1 MAAWPLDGGGAAAG
15 PLGGGRAA
23 AGPLD
28 GGGAAAGPLDGGVA
42 VKEKVE
48 TARPLGYCLLA
59 CPSAVAVG
67 RPGKVTMTVASCLE
81 GGLEKTRFFFKPA
94 QWVFWGFSGVFLGFL
109 GFFGF
114 FWVFLGFFAQT
125 RGFLGFFQFHEYL

>member
-1 MAAWPLDGGGAAAG
+1 MAAW
-15 PLGGGRAA
+15 
-23 AGPLD
+23 PLD

-48 TARPLGYCLLA
+48 TARPLGYCLLS

-81 GGLEKTRFFFKPA
+81 GYLTRPA
-94 QWVFWGFSGVFLGFL
+94 SYDRLRVLVI
-109 GFFGF
+109 
-114 FWVFLGFFAQT
+114 
-125 RGFLGFFQFHEYL
+125 HEWCHHCRDQANNTQQ